1 MCGFQTINIWICVV
15 DAYRF
20 HWWDEKNAI
29 FFSSFSEVVEGAAS
43 SSRSNL
49 GTAIS
54 QSHPTHSRDY
64 TAGRPLAAALP
75 SCLLQLLIFTATWAV
90 FSREEEDC
98 WRNFYDD
105 DYEEEV
111 WRQGDEFMRIF
122 MSCSRFARTTKITIM
137 TMVFPND
144 DPRVGQNGPP
154 K

>member
-1 MCGFQTINIWICVV
+1 MHIDFT
-15 DAYRF
+15 
-20 HWWDEKNAI
+20 DEMRKMQF
-29 FFSSFSEVVEGAAS
+29 FFSTFSEVVEGAAS

-98 WRNFYDD
+98 WRNFYDN

-111 WRQGDEFMRIF
+111 
-122 MSCSRFARTTKITIM
+122 
-137 TMVFPND
+137 
-144 DPRVGQNGPP
+144 
-154 K
+154 

>member
-43 SSRSNL
+43 SSSNL
-49 GTAIS
+49 GAAIS

-75 SCLLQLLIFTATWAV
+75 SCLLQLLIFTATWAT
-90 FSREEEDC
+90 FIREGC
-98 WRNFYDD
+98 WRNFD
-105 DYEEEV
+105 EEEV